1 MKANGTSILVL
12 ALVAITAQTWCANRD
27 FPAEIRACIAREDY
41 LGGIRIAAE
50 YEQELLTQYK
60 APTFEMGL
68 FQSEAAHIS
77 FHNPFDGWREVSPEE
92 LDIPKEIV
100 MTGFVPLL
108 LLEDPTAGKRV
119 AVFLI
124 NGKQLERRTGVADQ
138 MPSFDSEVGL
148 QLLAQMTSELFGVAK
163 GSAATT
169 IGDHR
174 VLSVEIAPPVYGT
187 AGRMVLLARDGLVFS
202 FVLVSTATD
211 MSACNAKLE
220 DLIKTA
226 SFDHKPAD
234 LAAIN
239 EHRDDCD
246 RQDIASVLKCAENLA
261 RLGEYNAAAEDLADL
276 RLLFYQRLP
285 QACVNGDTGAIPAYG
300 VRLKN
305 PDADK
310 WNLTA
315 ETAGAMQ
322 MVLIED
328 KYSVYGEGLIVMAV
342 DTNIMYGPQLDEMLG
357 SEEQERDSLIGA
369 GRGGTMILGQI
380 ERERFTKI
388 KNSLAYE
395 AIVTPNMPG
404 LKGRSLVLKRPG
416 HLLVIMS
423 LVNASEFELKLAEH
437 DRILDD
443 CLQVGETSLT
453 RNVRQ

>member
-1 MKANGTSILVL
+1 MKAKGTSILVL
-12 ALVAITAQTWCANRD
+12 ALAAITAQGWCADRD
-27 FPAEIRACIAREDY
+27 FPAEIRACVAREDY

-50 YEQELLTQYK
+50 YEQELLTGYD
-60 APTFEMGL
+60 APTYEMGL

-77 FHNPFDGWREVSPEE
+77 FHSPFDGWKEVSPED

-108 LLEDPTAGKRV
+108 LLEDPTAEKRV

-138 MPSFDSEVGL
+138 MLSFDSEAGL
-148 QLLAQMTSELFGVAK
+148 QLLAQMICEFFGVAK
-163 GSAATT
+163 GSAVTT

-174 VLSVEIAPPVYGT
+174 VLSVDIAPPAYGT
-187 AGRMVLLARDGLVFS
+187 AGRLVLLARDGLIFS

-211 MSACNAKLE
+211 MTAYNAKLE

-226 SFDHKPAD
+226 SFDYEPAD
-234 LAAIN
+234 IAAID

-246 RQDIASVLKCAENLA
+246 RQDIASVLKCAESLA
-261 RLGEYNAAAEDLADL
+261 RMGEYNAAAEDLADL

-305 PDADK
+305 PDPDK

-322 MVLIED
+322 MVLLED
-328 KYSVYGEGLIVMAV
+328 KYSVYGEGLIVMVV
-342 DTNIMYGPQLDEMLG
+342 DTNIMYGPQMDEMLG
-357 SEEQERDSLIGA
+357 SEQQERDSLIGA
-369 GRGGTMILGQI
+369 GRGGTMTLGQI

-388 KNSLAYE
+388 KDSLAYE

-416 HLLVIMS
+416 HLLIIMS
-423 LVNASEFELKLAEH
+423 LVSASEFEQKLAEH
-437 DRILDD
+437 DRILDER
-443 CLQVGETSLT
+443 LQLGDTTLT
-453 RNVRQ
+453 RSVPR